1 MMPRAVLSFSLSIYL
16 SHDATHTNVLRTV
29 AVLPALPASFALEP
43 VFILQ
48 PVGQLYWLWKNSRA
62 GCRCPAPQLK
72 VEHGSS
78 PS

>member
-1 MMPRAVLSFSLSIYL
+1 MMPRAGLSVSL
-16 SHDATHTNVLRTV
+16 SHDATHTNLLRRAAVLP
-29 AVLPALPASFALEP
+29 VLPALPAAFALEP

-62 GCRCPAPQLK
+62 DCGCSAPQLK